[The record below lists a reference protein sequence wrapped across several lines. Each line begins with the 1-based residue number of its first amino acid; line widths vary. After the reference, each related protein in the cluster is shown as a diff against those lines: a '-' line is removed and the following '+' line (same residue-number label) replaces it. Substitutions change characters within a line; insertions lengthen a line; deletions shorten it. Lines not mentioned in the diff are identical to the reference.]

1 MKKVLKWVAIVVGAI
16 IGLIVVVVGA
26 VYVISEIRI
35 GKSYDHVAAE
45 AAERAREAGLG

>member
-1 MKKVLKWVAIVVGAI
+1 MKRVLKWVAIVVGAI
-16 IGLIVVVVGA
+16 IGFIVIVVGA

-45 AAERAREAGLG
+45 AAREAGLG